1 MNRINHPNVLHL
13 FEFLESSNNYYMV
26 IQYCNGGDLESQ
38 IRKKPNGLLPESE
51 AVYYLKQIMNGFTI
65 LHAEKIMHRDFKL
78 ANIFLHEGK
87 AVIGDFGFAKAGYEM
102 ANTKL
107 GTPVTMAPELHMEKT
122 SYNNKADLWSI
133 GVVFFEMLYGD
144 NPFFGLNIQEIM
156 SKIRTR
162 SGPNLKFDEN
172 INKISELSK
181 DLLRKLL
188 EMDPDRRIE
197 WEGFFKHPL
206 FDTVPADLASA
217 QSSPDKQ
224 KMKLLVEPEP
234 LSNHPLRINSNQ
246 SQAYEL
252 APPPQQ
258 QGNDLNECKWRYLHE
273 KNKAQMIFWAV
284 KRLRSL
290 MKDPDYYE
298 HSRYVYLLSLVL
310 ARKGIFMLEL
320 TIYSL
325 EQSQNVFNTRG
336 LEEFKRNPEE
346 FLELVALLK
355 ADLARYQGYEGFL
368 KEVKSELNLLPEDH
382 SVMDWLHSSYRDLE
396 QLDDKATTLFHQVQS
411 MEKPNKLALNSE
423 ANRQYHLAMYLVIQV
438 INSEKHLPYMEGGKK
453 LEWHTLM
460 ARYQSLTPDTLK
472 RLTQAAAS

>member
-1 MNRINHPNVLHL
+1 MNKINHPNVMHL

-26 IQYCNGGDLESQ
+26 IQYCNGGDLESH
-38 IRKKPNGLLPESE
+38 IRKQPNGLLSEGE

-78 ANIFLHEGK
+78 ANIFLHDGK

-156 SKIRTR
+156 SKIRAK
-162 SGPNLKFDEN
+162 SGPNLKFDESL
-172 INKISELSK
+172 NKISDLSK

-206 FDTVPADLASA
+206 FDAAPTDLASPGL
-217 QSSPDKQ
+217 SPEAPKKIMQ
-224 KMKLLVEPEP
+224 EPSP
-234 LSNHPLRINSNQ
+234 INRVQSNQ
-246 SQAYEL
+246 SHAFDMGGVF
-252 APPPQQ
+252 QQ
-258 QGNDLNECKWRYLHE
+258 QGSDTDECKWRYLHE
-273 KNKAQMIFWAV
+273 KNKAQMIFWAI
-284 KRLRSL
+284 KRLRAL
-290 MKDPDYYE
+290 IKDPDYYE
-298 HSRYVYLLSLVL
+298 LSRYIYLLTLVL
-310 ARKGIFMLEL
+310 ARKGIFLLEL

-325 EQSQNVFNTRG
+325 EQGTNVFETRG
-336 LEEFKRNPEE
+336 LEEFKRKSEE
-346 FLELVALLK
+346 YLEMVALLK
-355 ADLARYQGYEGFL
+355 ADLSRYQGYENFL
-368 KEVKSELNLLPEDH
+368 KDIKSELNLLPDDL
-382 SVMDWLHSSYRDLE
+382 SVIDWLYVSFRDLE
-396 QLDDKATTLFHQVQS
+396 QLDDKATTLFYQIQS
-411 MEKPNKLALNSE
+411 MDKPNKLLLNSE

-438 INSEKHLPYMEGGKK
+438 IHSEKHLPYLEGGKK
-453 LEWHTLM
+453 VEWHTLM
-460 ARYQSLTPDTLK
+460 ARYQSMSPDMLK
-472 RLTQAAAS
+472 RQIQAASR